1 MKTVFIN
8 LKEDNIISSQKI
20 FVNSI
25 IKLDSSFVDM
35 ANHLNEDELGVLI
48 QLEHNQTVAILNLTD
63 VTPYVLLFF
72 DDELDFKGSTDS
84 FKSGTGSFTIQ
95 TQYKNILFV
104 RIPHNLKLNKIINLR
119 LEEHHDTEDERY
131 KNILT
136 VTTPHSNPED
146 KRYTLRQFIPGYGQF
161 PYAILRNK
169 GHGSYMQIPIHFNT
183 NYDDNC
189 PGTNIEDISNV
200 ILEKYEADKLSE
212 LHDVMIE
219 RCIWMKNKTE
229 ADRNKTFEM
238 WLVEGPELAYYF
250 EGDTIKHITNIPSG
264 GTLVTQGLRILAM
277 NVKHYL

>member
-8 LKEDNIISSQKI
+8 SKEGNIISSQKI

-35 ANHLNEDELGVLI
+35 ANHFNKEELGVLI
-48 QLEHNQTVAILNLTD
+48 QLEHNQTVAILNLTG

-72 DDELDFKGSTDS
+72 DDELYFKGASYS
-84 FKSGTGSFTIQ
+84 IKSGTGSFTIQ

-104 RIPHNLKLNKIINLR
+104 RILHNLELNKIINLC
-119 LEEHHDTEDERY
+119 LEDKRY

-169 GHGSYMQIPIHFNT
+169 GYGSYMQIPIHFNT
-183 NYDDNC
+183 NSDFKNY
-189 PGTNIEDISNV
+189 PGAHIEDISNAM
-200 ILEKYEADKLSE
+200 LEKYEMDKLSE
-212 LHDVMIE
+212 LHDIIIE
-219 RCIWMKNKTE
+219 RCIWMKDKTE
-229 ADRNKTFEM
+229 TDRNKTFEM

-250 EGDTIKHITNIPSG
+250 NGDTIKHTTNIPSG
-264 GTLVTQGLRILAM
+264 GKLVTQGLELLAM
-277 NVKHYL
+277 NGKHYL